1 MKVLKIVMGTYILL
15 NSISLYAE
23 STSECMKYW
32 SEKSAA
38 SLKVL
43 EEVECENIWEYG
55 KSSATQD
62 RLKLLN
68 QLKLNPKNNQWM
80 SIDECSKVSYN
91 KKNYYIYRAYY
102 KEDRDEIWIAYND
115 KSSFSYFR
123 KVNSPQKEGE
133 NSKVSL
139 SCAKNGEYDE
149 ARSVLNNYL
158 KNNTSV
164 SMSYYKVGDW
174 YKGD

>member
-1 MKVLKIVMGTYILL
+1 NV
-15 NSISLYAE
+15 
-23 STSECMKYW
+23 
-32 SEKSAA
+32 
-38 SLKVL
+38 
-43 EEVECENIWEYG
+43 
-55 KSSATQD
+55 TQG

-68 QLKLNPKNNQWM
+68 QLKLKPNNNQWM
-80 SIDECSKVSYN
+80 STGECSKVSYN
-91 KKNYYIYRAYY
+91 KNNYYIYRAYY

-123 KVNSPQKEGE
+123 KVSSPKKEGE

-149 ARSVLNNYL
+149 ARSVLNTYL